1 MDNLTEIRVDRKEIY
16 DGRVLHFFVD
26 TVRLPSLSLCDD
38 LACWL
43 RDPVIRLEVTPSQE
57 VAALQLQV
65 QDLMAQLEALRKEKE
80 VLMSRYSYEL
90 NFNFVLQDLLR
101 EHNIKWR

>member
-1 MDNLTEIRVDRKEIY
+1 MI
-16 DGRVLHFFVD
+16 D
-26 TVRLPSLSLCDD
+26 TVRLQSSSWSDELSE
-38 LACWL
+38 WL
-43 RDPVIRLEVTPSQE
+43 RHPVVKLEMMPAQE

-65 QDLMAQLEALRKEKE
+65 QDLTAELEKLRRENE

>member
-1 MDNLTEIRVDRKEIY
+1 MIDMVSLQNLD
-16 DGRVLHFFVD
+16 LF
-26 TVRLPSLSLCDD
+26 DD
-38 LACWL
+38 LSEWL
-43 RDPVIRLEVTPSQE
+43 RHPVVKLEMLPAQE

-65 QDLMAQLEALRKEKE
+65 QDLTAELEKLRRENE